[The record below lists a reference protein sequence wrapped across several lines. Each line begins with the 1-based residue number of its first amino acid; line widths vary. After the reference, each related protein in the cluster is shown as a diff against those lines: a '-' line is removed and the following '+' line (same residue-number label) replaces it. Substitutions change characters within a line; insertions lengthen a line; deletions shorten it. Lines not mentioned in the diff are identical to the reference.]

1 MLPKAHP
8 LRLGVLWGD
17 LKNADAVDIEPV
29 TLQSLGGH
37 HIRYNTAT
45 LFSLSYRSTKKFN
58 TTTFLS
64 LSYRSTK
71 KFNHI
76 NALFLA
82 YFCFTMTRVTG
93 VEAFYFYQSHGR
105 YKYFSGKSGLNT
117 LA

>member
-8 LRLGVLWGD
+8 PRHGVLWVD
-17 LKNADAVDIEPV
+17 LKNADAVEIEPV
-29 TLQSLGGH
+29 PSRSLGGH
-37 HIRYNTAT
+37 HIHY
-45 LFSLSYRSTKKFN
+45 N
-58 TTTFLS
+58 TTTLLS

-105 YKYFSGKSGLNT
+105 YKHCSGQSGLNT